1 MIGLR
6 LRIAL
11 VVAVSCAVVA
21 VTIGAVGL
29 RSTER
34 RLVDELD
41 RSLDQVATVLV
52 ASGRAQGNVPT
63 RVLGDVYSARRLSAD
78 GAIVGSNFVVELEVD
93 DELVAELA
101 GSPLAAR
108 HSSARTEDG
117 ARFRVVSIGLE
128 RGVVQI
134 ARPLEETDNVLDD
147 LQRRTLLLVVLT
159 ALTGAGIGWLVAGR
173 IAAPLRRLA
182 GAAET
187 VEASGQLDV
196 DLGPEGGRD
205 EVGRLRRSFGS
216 MLDALARSRADQ
228 QRLVQD
234 AGHEL
239 RTPLTSLRTNLAV
252 LRRHTDMPDEMR
264 REVIGELESEVG
276 ELADLVDELVAAA
289 HGEQADE
296 PAVEVDVA
304 ELAATIAERT
314 ERRRGRSITLEV
326 GTEPVRTLAGPLGLA
341 RAMSNVV
348 DNACKFDASS
358 EPIVVSVRSRA
369 TPAGRMVEF
378 RVVDHGPGVPDDEI
392 DRIFDRFHRVES
404 TRTMPGSGLG
414 LAIVRDVV
422 ERAGG
427 SVVAAN
433 RPGGGAEIGFDVPS
447 VA

>member
-6 LRIAL
+6 LRIAV

-21 VTIGAVGL
+21 VTVGAVGL

-34 RLVDELD
+34 RLVDEVD
-41 RSLDQVATVLV
+41 RSLDQVATLLV

-78 GAIVGSNFVVELEVD
+78 GAILGSNFVVEIEVD
-93 DELVAELA
+93 EELVAELA

-108 HSSARTEDG
+108 HSSARAEDG
-117 ARFRVVSIGLE
+117 SRFRVVSIGLD

-159 ALTGAGIGWLVAGR
+159 AVTGAAIGWLVAGR

-289 HGEQADE
+289 HGEHADE
-296 PAVEVDVA
+296 PAVEIDVA
-304 ELAATIAERT
+304 ELAVAVTERA
-314 ERRRGRSITLEV
+314 ERRRGRSITLDV
-326 GTEPVRTLAGPLGLA
+326 GESARTVAGPLGLA

-348 DNACKFDASS
+348 DNACKFDTSA

-369 TPAGRMVEF
+369 TPTGRVVEF
-378 RVVDHGPGVPDDEI
+378 RVVDQGPGVPDDEI

-422 ERAGG
+422 DRAGG

-433 RPGGGAEIGFDVPS
+433 RPGGGAEIGFDLPS
-447 VA
+447 VT